1 MIIRYNNYRILL
13 LTALAL
19 CASPAAA
26 ENIKVYT
33 GMGLGGFSV
42 DYGND
47 ATGAAIKGNS
57 TFGGYLSIA
66 ADLNPYLSFEARY
79 GRSGSSTLKR
89 NGANW
94 AGHSVTIDGL
104 SSMLIRPQFPIER
117 YGHIY
122 ALLGTSSG
130 KLRYTSGGTEKTTTK
145 SGFSYG
151 AGFKVHI
158 QDTFSVGL
166 EYTRYTGKRN
176 FSGNQGQISGY
187 ALQLH
192 YLLD

>member
-1 MIIRYNNYRILL
+1 MNTPSNYRMVL

-19 CASPAAA
+19 YATPAAA

-33 GMGLGGFSV
+33 GVGLGNFGV
-42 DYGND
+42 DYGHD

-57 TFGGYLSIA
+57 AFGGYLSVA
-66 ADLNPYLSFEARY
+66 ADLNPYLSLEFRY
-79 GRSGSSTLKR
+79 GRGGSSTLKR

-94 AGHSVTIDGL
+94 AGHSVSIDGL
-104 SSMLIRPQFPIER
+104 SSMLIRPQFPVEHH
-117 YGHIY
+117 GHLY
-122 ALLGTSSG
+122 AMFGISSG
-130 KLRYTSGGTEKTTTK
+130 KLRYVNGGVAKTTSK
-145 SGFSYG
+145 SGLSYG

-158 QDTFSVGL
+158 QDTFSVGF
-166 EYTRYTGKRN
+166 EYTRYTSRRN
-176 FSGNQGQISGY
+176 FSKNHGQISGY